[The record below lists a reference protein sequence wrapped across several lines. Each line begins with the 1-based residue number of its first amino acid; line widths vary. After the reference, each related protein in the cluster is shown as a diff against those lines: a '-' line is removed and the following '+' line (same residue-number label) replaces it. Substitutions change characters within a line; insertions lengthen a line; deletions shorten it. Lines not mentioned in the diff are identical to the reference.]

1 MERLRQFLKN
11 ENGVTAI
18 EYALVATLIAV
29 AIVGAV
35 TLLGTS
41 VTTNYENIQTEISN
55 AQIIN

>member
-55 AQIIN
+55 AQR

>member
-41 VTTNYENIQTEISN
+41 VTTNYENIQTEIN
-55 AQIIN
+55 KAI